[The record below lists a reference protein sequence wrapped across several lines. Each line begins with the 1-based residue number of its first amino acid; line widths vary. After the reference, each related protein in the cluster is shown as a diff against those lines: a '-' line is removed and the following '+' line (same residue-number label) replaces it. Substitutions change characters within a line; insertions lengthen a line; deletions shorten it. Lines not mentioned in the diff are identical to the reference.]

1 MGGGVRPPGAGPEIA
16 PRRRPLLILPCS
28 WEGPP
33 TAPFPAR
40 FRAAYPPISDL
51 QNLQKPAVNHLS
63 RSSYADTP
71 PYGRGVNN
79 HLSRSSYGE
88 DPPMRG
94 GVTPI
99 G

>member
-1 MGGGVRPPGAGPEIA
+1 MGGGGPAPGSRPQNGLQPWSLFDTRSKLEGTAETPDSGP
-16 PRRRPLLILPCS
+16 
-28 WEGPP
+28 
-33 TAPFPAR
+33 FH
-40 FRAAYPPISDL
+40 AAYPPFLDL

-71 PYGRGVNN
+71 PYERGVNN

-88 DPPMRG
+88 DPPMGG